1 MWVDESE
8 ESLEMSE
15 DVPVRIYR
23 QLKGI
28 HILSKFKHSA
38 PGSFVQ
44 QAKRLPKL
52 GAAVESLKHKL
63 VQRTYEDLLVQWK
76 GTLTRLKVLISLHHD
91 QGAHEC
97 ILG

>member
-1 MWVDESE
+1 
-8 ESLEMSE
+8 MSE
-15 DVPVRIYR
+15 DVSVRIYR
-23 QLKGI
+23 QLKSI

-44 QAKRLPKL
+44 QAMRLPKL
-52 GAAVESLKHKL
+52 GAAVESLKQKPA
-63 VQRTYEDLLVQWK
+63 QRTYEDLLVQWK
-76 GTLTRLKVLISLHHD
+76 GTPTRLKALISLRHD